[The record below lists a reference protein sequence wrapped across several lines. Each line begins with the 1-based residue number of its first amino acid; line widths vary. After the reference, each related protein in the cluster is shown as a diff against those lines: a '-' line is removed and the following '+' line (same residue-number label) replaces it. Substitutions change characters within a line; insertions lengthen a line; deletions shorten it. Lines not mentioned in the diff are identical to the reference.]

1 MLMGV
6 LRSIPHLAS
15 ASRWA
20 RSVRSVALAA
30 CMALPAAPAA
40 AQSVADYYTPADGT
54 KGEALKTALS
64 AIIADHTV
72 RSYGDLWKD
81 FQTTDRRSDGC
92 VWDMYSNITNYVF
105 VADQAGSFSKEGQK
119 YNREHSFPKSWWGG
133 SSSLPSY
140 TDLFHLYP
148 TDGYVN
154 GMRANYPFGEVKTVQ
169 KQSAGGFSKLGSC
182 SVAGYPGSAPVFE
195 PADEY
200 KGDFAR
206 TYFYMATA
214 YEPYFAEWATTE
226 GGIMLDGTSYP
237 GFRTWAIDM
246 LLKWA
251 ADDPVSEKETARNEA
266 VFSIQ
271 HNRNPF
277 IDFPGLEQ
285 YVWGELQDV
294 AFNAAAY
301 RRPTSLIA
309 APAPGVQAPAPVLYD
324 LSGRRIQRGQQ
335 HGVGIANGQKVI
347 W

>member
-1 MLMGV
+1 
-6 LRSIPHLAS
+6 
-15 ASRWA
+15 
-20 RSVRSVALAA
+20 
-30 CMALPAAPAA
+30 
-40 AQSVADYYTPADGT
+40 
-54 KGEALKTALS
+54 
-64 AIIADHTV
+64 
-72 RSYGDLWKD
+72 
-81 FQTTDRRSDGC
+81 
-92 VWDMYSNITNYVF
+92 
-105 VADQAGSFSKEGQK
+105 
-119 YNREHSFPKSWWGG
+119 
-133 SSSLPSY
+133 
-140 TDLFHLYP
+140 
-148 TDGYVN
+148 
-154 GMRANYPFGEVKTVQ
+154 MRANYPFGEVKTVQ